1 MTDKRLPDKSRHFAC
16 AAQQPENSARHLP
29 VTHSGKRWEAAGDL
43 VNGVTVRS
51 ETGLRN
57 PECLEAV
64 HSAMRVRSGRR
75 PELPAGSGDSTL
87 ESLITGLWEDLFGFS
102 PIGLQ
107 DDFFQ
112 LGGNSLHAA
121 RLVAKIRTLTGR
133 DLPLESFLYAPTIGR
148 LALLMRAGDTVS
160 SSTLVIL
167 REGTRERPLFIA
179 HSMSGTMLELWAL
192 AREMDCHCAVYGI
205 QGRGLRE
212 GEVPTSRVED
222 MAADYIE
229 QIRSVQAHG
238 PYALAGFSMGG
249 LIALE
254 IAQQLLQCG
263 ETVELLALLDTQL
276 DEQCLTFQDWL
287 LHRRHR
293 VELEL
298 REVRARSWRQRV
310 GYILL
315 KGGHFTDRLRVV
327 AGKAPKRSSVDEQK
341 LRGVLS
347 LSPRQRRIIL
357 ALRVAM
363 AAYRPKTYSGKVVF
377 FHAAIPNPR
386 WPDPL
391 RVWKGVC
398 RELDVVEVP
407 AGHSDLILPP
417 IVRYVA
423 NTLDRLLAVKEW
435 GHLAQ

>member
-1 MTDKRLPDKSRHFAC
+1 MISKLPMQ
-16 AAQQPENSARHLP
+16 AQLINEVSN
-29 VTHSGKRWEAAGDL
+29 DL
-43 VNGVTVRS
+43 
-51 ETGLRN
+51 E
-57 PECLEAV
+57 P
-64 HSAMRVRSGRR
+64 
-75 PELPAGSGDSTL
+75 
-87 ESLITGLWEDLFGFS
+87 LITRLWEDLFGFS

-121 RLVAKIRTLTGR
+121 RLVAKISALTGR
-133 DLPLESFLYAPTIGR
+133 DLPLESFLYAPTIER
-148 LALLMRAGDTVS
+148 LALLMRVGNTIS
-160 SSTLVIL
+160 SSTLVTL
-167 REGTRERPLFIA
+167 REGRRERPLFIA
-179 HSMSGTMLELWAL
+179 HSLSGTMLELWAL

-205 QGRGLRE
+205 QGRGLRA
-212 GEVPTSRVED
+212 GEVPNSRVED
-222 MAADYIE
+222 MAADYIM
-229 QIRSVQAHG
+229 QIRSVQPHG

-249 LIALE
+249 LIAFE

-287 LHRRHR
+287 LHQGVRAGI
-293 VELEL
+293 EL
-298 REVRARSWRQRV
+298 REIRARSWRERV
-310 GYILL
+310 GYSLV
-315 KGGHFTDRLRVV
+315 KTGHFSDRLRVI
-327 AGKAPKRSSVDEQK
+327 AGKTPKHSSVDEQK

-363 AAYRPKTYSGKVVF
+363 AAYRPKTYSGKVTF

-398 RELDVVEVP
+398 RELEVVEVP

-417 IVRYVA
+417 AVSYVA
-423 NTLDRLLAVKEW
+423 NTLDRLLAVS
-435 GHLAQ
+435 Q

>member
-1 MTDKRLPDKSRHFAC
+1 MIYNLPIQ
-16 AAQQPENSARHLP
+16 AQLMN
-29 VTHSGKRWEAAGDL
+29 EAS
-43 VNGVTVRS
+43 N
-51 ETGLRN
+51 N
-57 PECLEAV
+57 
-64 HSAMRVRSGRR
+64 
-75 PELPAGSGDSTL
+75 L
-87 ESLITGLWEDLFGFS
+87 ESLITGLWEDVFGFS
-102 PIGLQ
+102 PIGLH
-107 DDFFQ
+107 DDFFE

-121 RLVAKIRTLTGR
+121 RLLAKIRARTGR
-133 DLPLESFLYAPTIGR
+133 DLPLESFLYAPTIER

-179 HSMSGTMLELWAL
+179 HSMSGILLELWAL

-212 GEVPTSRVED
+212 GEVPNTRVED

-229 QIRSVQAHG
+229 QIRSVQPRG

-263 ETVELLALLDTQL
+263 ETVELVALLDTQL

-287 LHRRHR
+287 LHQRCRIE
-293 VELEL
+293 VEL
-298 REVRARSWRQRV
+298 REIRARSWRQRV
-310 GYILL
+310 GYILVRA
-315 KGGHFTDRLRVV
+315 GDFADRLRLV
-327 AGKAPKRSSVDEQK
+327 AGKAPKHSIVDQQG
-341 LRGVLS
+341 LRGVFS

-363 AAYRPKTYSGKVVF
+363 AAYRPKTYSGKVTF

-398 RELDVVEVP
+398 RELEVVEVP
-407 AGHSDLILPP
+407 AGHNDLILPP
-417 IVRYVA
+417 AVRYVA
-423 NTLDRLLAVKEW
+423 NTLDRLLDVKNPRRSSSS
-435 GHLAQ
+435 ACR

>member
-1 MTDKRLPDKSRHFAC
+1 MISNLPMQAHVIN
-16 AAQQPENSARHLP
+16 E
-29 VTHSGKRWEAAGDL
+29 
-43 VNGVTVRS
+43 VN
-51 ETGLRN
+51 N
-57 PECLEAV
+57 N
-64 HSAMRVRSGRR
+64 
-75 PELPAGSGDSTL
+75 L

-121 RLVAKIRTLTGR
+121 RLVAKIRALTGR
-133 DLPLESFLYAPTIGR
+133 DLPLESFLYAPTIER

-160 SSTLVIL
+160 SSTLVVL
-167 REGTRERPLFIA
+167 REGARERPLFIA
-179 HSMSGTMLELWAL
+179 HSMSGTLLELWAL
-192 AREMDCHCAVYGI
+192 AREMDCQCAVYGI
-205 QGRGLRE
+205 QSRGLRE
-212 GEVPTSRVED
+212 GEVPNSRVED

-229 QIRSVQAHG
+229 QIRSVQPHG

-249 LIALE
+249 LIAFE

-263 ETVELLALLDTQL
+263 ETVDLVALLDTQL
-276 DEQCLTFQDWL
+276 DEQCLTLQDWF
-287 LHRRHR
+287 LHQRRR

-298 REVRARSWRQRV
+298 REIRARSGRQRV
-310 GYILL
+310 GYILV
-315 KGGHFTDRLRVV
+315 KAGHFSDRLRVV
-327 AGKAPKRSSVDEQK
+327 AGKTPKRSSVDEQK
-341 LRGVLS
+341 LRGVLG

-363 AAYRPKTYSGKVVF
+363 AAYRPKTYSGKITF

-398 RELDVVEVP
+398 RELEVVEVP

-417 IVRYVA
+417 SVRYLA
-423 NTLDRLLAVKEW
+423 NTLDRLLAVREQ
-435 GHLAQ
+435 GHSSG

>member
-1 MTDKRLPDKSRHFAC
+1 MISNMPMQ
-16 AAQQPENSARHLP
+16 AQLIN
-29 VTHSGKRWEAAGDL
+29 EAS
-43 VNGVTVRS
+43 N
-51 ETGLRN
+51 N
-57 PECLEAV
+57 
-64 HSAMRVRSGRR
+64 
-75 PELPAGSGDSTL
+75 L
-87 ESLITGLWEDLFGFS
+87 ESLITGLWEDVFGFS

-121 RLVAKIRTLTGR
+121 SLVAKIRARTGR
-133 DLPLESFLYAPTIGR
+133 DLPLESFLYAPTIER

-179 HSMSGTMLELWAL
+179 HSLSGILLELWAL
-192 AREMDCHCAVYGI
+192 VREMDCHCAVYGI

-212 GEVPTSRVED
+212 GEVPNTRVED

-229 QIRSVQAHG
+229 QIRSVQPRG

-254 IAQQLLQCG
+254 IAQQLSQCG
-263 ETVELLALLDTQL
+263 ETVELVALLDTQL

-287 LHRRHR
+287 LHQRCRI
-293 VELEL
+293 ELEL
-298 REVRARSWRQRV
+298 REIRARSWRQRV
-310 GYILL
+310 GYILVRA
-315 KGGHFTDRLRVV
+315 GYFADRLRVV
-327 AGKAPKRSSVDEQK
+327 AGKAPKRTSVDQQG
-341 LRGVLS
+341 LRAVLS

-357 ALRVAM
+357 ALRLAM
-363 AAYRPKTYSGKVVF
+363 AAYRPKTYSGKVTF

-398 RELDVVEVP
+398 RELEVVEVP
-407 AGHSDLILPP
+407 AGHNDLILPP
-417 IVRYVA
+417 TVKYVA
-423 NTLDRLLAVKEW
+423 NTLDRLLDVKNPRRSSSSAV
-435 GHLAQ
+435 AD